1 MYILYYIYYI
11 YMYILYILYIYIYIL
26 YIYNISTQYSGIQW
40 LTSFVNK
47 TIYRTHELPKPINRF
62 MQNK

>member
-1 MYILYYIYYI
+1 
-11 YMYILYILYIYIYIL
+11 MYILYILYIYI

-47 TIYRTHELPKPINRF
+47 TIYRTHEHEQRKPLSRF

>member
-1 MYILYYIYYI
+1 
-11 YMYILYILYIYIYIL
+11 MYILYILYIYVYIIYII
-26 YIYNISTQYSGIQW
+26 YIYIYIYICNISTQYSGIQW

-47 TIYRTHELPKPINRF
+47 TIYRTHEQPKPINRF